1 MTSTVLE
8 WTVQRALPSDTLQG
22 ILSGAY
28 QVYGGVIRRT
38 PGTPGAGQIVRHL
51 IFPAGAQ
58 LTDTLIPSPV
68 GGILNVA
75 NYYQLRQLGGQ
86 MMGLQMATQQVLALA
101 STTMLLSGLNLAVS
115 AVGFAVIVHKLNKL
129 EGKLQELQKEVQAIR
144 NLLELKERSE
154 LKAALRDL
162 LNIVDISNPDHR
174 HTMLFNSKNVL
185 APINLKYKELLAE
198 ADTPEVAMAYE
209 EYFCLTALAHARC
222 VAELGMLQ
230 MARRDLLETKEFW
243 HAQARR
249 IATDLLLGEHPERF
263 LFSDFAQEVPATT
276 LAGWLDFA
284 YGEEKGYGW
293 IDELRSKTK
302 SWYPPEKSDK
312 PGSKGGWNLSL
323 PKTAPPS
330 LSQISR
336 VISRPAPRQNIL
348 TLSTERETIIPA
360 FSKLVARSEVIEGY
374 QAQYELFEEF
384 GIIPSTF
391 EKQMQQLPADQAVEG
406 FYILELPAKLSE

>member
-1 MTSTVLE
+1 MTPAALE
-8 WTVQRALPSDTLQG
+8 WTVQRTLPTDTLQG

-28 QVYGGVIRRT
+28 QMYGGVIRRA
-38 PGTPGAGQIVRHL
+38 PGTPGGGQIVRHL

-58 LTDTLIPSPV
+58 LTDALIPSPV
-68 GGILNVA
+68 GGLLNVA
-75 NYYQLRQLGGQ
+75 NYYQLRQLSGQ

-101 STTMLLSGLNLAVS
+101 SSTMLLSGLNLAVS

-185 APINLKYKELLAE
+185 APINFKYKELLAE
-198 ADTPEVAMAYE
+198 ADIPEVAMAYE

-230 MARRDLLETKEFW
+230 MARRDLLETKDFW
-243 HAQARR
+243 QAQARR

-263 LFSDFAQEVPATT
+263 LFSDFAQEVPVTI

-284 YGEEKGYGW
+284 YGEEKGYAW
-293 IDELRSKTK
+293 VDELRSKTK

-312 PGSKGGWNLSL
+312 PSGKEGWNLSL
-323 PKTAPPS
+323 PKAATPSFAP
-330 LSQISR
+330 LSRAIGRS
-336 VISRPAPRQNIL
+336 APQQSVL

-360 FSKLVARSEVIEGY
+360 FGKLVARNEVMGGY
-374 QAQYELFEEF
+374 EAQYELFEEF
-384 GIIPSTF
+384 DITPSAF
-391 EKQMQQLPADQAVEG
+391 EKQVQRLPAEQAVEG
-406 FYILELPAKLSE
+406 FYILELPVKQPE